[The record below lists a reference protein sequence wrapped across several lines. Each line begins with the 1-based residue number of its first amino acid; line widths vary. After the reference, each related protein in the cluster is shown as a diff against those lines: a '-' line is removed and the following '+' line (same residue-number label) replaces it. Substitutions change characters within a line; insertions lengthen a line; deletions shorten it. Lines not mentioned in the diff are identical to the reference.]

1 MRTVIP
7 LILELAVIPLIL
19 VFGQDPPSKRTSQFR
34 TLGFGAGTEATVDA
48 SGNVKFYEM
57 PHRAG
62 DDSSAPVRTMMV
74 CVAVCPAGIHVAPA
88 ASVAT

>member
-48 SGNVKFYEM
+48 SGNVKFYEL

-62 DDSSAPVRTMMV
+62 DDSSALEVPESGRRLK
-74 CVAVCPAGIHVAPA
+74 AD
-88 ASVAT
+88 ASTLGLRRLR